1 MKLST
6 DRILTTHVGSLP
18 RDPDVAEMLLAGSR
32 GEDVDS
38 HTFDAAVGRAV
49 NEVVAKQ
56 VDAGIDV
63 VSDGEM
69 SKLSYS
75 TYITDRLT
83 GFGGST
89 ERKPN
94 LDVAPYPEFREKMA
108 RMTGP
113 QAITRAACI
122 GPIEIRDRE
131 LLAKDL
137 QHLRA
142 AADAA
147 APTEVFMTA
156 ASPGVISVFQPNHYY
171 PTHQAYIEALANVM
185 KEEYEAI
192 VGAGFLLQVDCPD
205 LAMAHH
211 TAFQDLAEDEFL
223 KRAEGQ
229 VEALNY
235 ALTTVPAESTRLHVC
250 WGNYEGPHDHD
261 IPVETIMAILMKAKP
276 RAYQFEAS
284 NPRHAQ
290 EWKAW
295 RDAKLPDDVVLI
307 PGVLDS
313 TSNFVEHP
321 ELVAQRIEAFAEIV
335 GRERVLAG
343 TDCGFGTFAGFG
355 KMDPGIVFKKLE
367 AMAEGAA
374 IASDRL
380 WKK

>member
-18 RDPDVAEMLLAGSR
+18 RDPDVAEMLLANSR

-38 HTFDAAVGRAV
+38 HSFDAAVGRAV

-113 QAITRAACI
+113 QAFTRAACI

-147 APTEVFMTA
+147 APAEVFMTA
-156 ASPGVISVFQPNHYY
+156 ASPGVISVFQPNQYY

-235 ALTTVPAESTRLHVC
+235 ALTNVPAESTRLHVC

-261 IPVETIMAILMKAKP
+261 IPVEKIMAILMKAKP
-276 RAYQFEAS
+276 QAYQFEAS